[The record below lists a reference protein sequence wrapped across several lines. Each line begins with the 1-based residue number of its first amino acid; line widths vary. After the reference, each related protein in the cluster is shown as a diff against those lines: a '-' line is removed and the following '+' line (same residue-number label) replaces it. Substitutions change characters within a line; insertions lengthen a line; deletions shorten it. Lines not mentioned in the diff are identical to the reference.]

1 MIKRNKLSIL
11 ALSVATIL
19 IFTACSQDAY
29 TGFFNLMGGNVYSD
43 NLGIALPGE
52 SADGAIQEVF
62 KATEATLDNV
72 NLSISDSEVSELESG
87 GEVNKQVTLSNDA
100 QLPVAPSA
108 PLEGVVKKDS
118 DIDSSY
124 VNNILSATD
133 KKIVVIYKEN
143 GETQIPKFEDKTDS
157 EKEALTS
164 SLTTSN
170 EKAKEALKESLNELS
185 TDKLTLLAAHNT
197 SLIIESGMSSINS
210 NLVDSS
216 SDSTLVLEV
225 KAQLRDLTNKL
236 IPKLPDNPTKGD
248 ILQLQLSYNLINS
261 LNNAF
266 VEMKTKT
273 GETDL
278 NNVDFQT
285 AAMDL
290 DVVEKLEGVIKDA
303 NAAIAVANLTNQNG
317 ELIESLDIGSIINQL
332 TATSS
337 SKGISLTDSEKAKIN
352 SRIKEL
358 SPTIAMFMKS
368 YIGIKKEGEVYVYDS
383 SLREEN
389 KKSNL
394 EVYKMFLS
402 YFSINSMASSENTAL
417 KTSLAS
423 YSNFVGIDG
432 LETYFLSFLSK
443 NLDSSLESL
452 LTYYNSNR
460 IGSAPE
466 YASVESFI
474 NGYLANHTQSLDSI
488 FNNTD
493 IDVMKL
499 YYIDSDST
507 KVDPILESISGGIND
522 FESYDLIKNM
532 ISQDAL
538 NQFVDNCKII
548 LNNTPGADSNEILK
562 QISNALNDFKESIA
576 NYYI

>member
-1 MIKRNKLSIL
+1 MIKKNKLSIL
-11 ALSVATIL
+11 ALSVASIL

-29 TGFFNLMGGNVYSD
+29 TGFFNFMDGNVYSE
-43 NLGIALPGE
+43 NLGISLPGE
-52 SADGAIQEVF
+52 SAEGAIQEVF
-62 KATEATLDNV
+62 KATEPTLENV
-72 NLSISDSEVSELESG
+72 DLTINDSEVTQLESG
-87 GEVNKQVTLSNDA
+87 GEVNKQVTLSDNA

-108 PLEGVVKKDS
+108 QLEGVVKKES

-124 VNNILSATD
+124 VDNILSATN
-133 KKIVVIYKEN
+133 KKIVVIYKDN
-143 GETQIPKFEDKTDS
+143 GETQIPKLEKKTDS
-157 EKEALTS
+157 EKEELTT

-170 EKAKEALKESLNELS
+170 ESAKEALKESLNELP
-185 TDKLTLLAAHNT
+185 TDKLTILAAHNT
-197 SLIIESGMSSINS
+197 SLIIESGMSSIKS
-210 NLVDSS
+210 NLVDST
-216 SDSTLVLEV
+216 SDSTFVLEV
-225 KAQLRDLTNKL
+225 KAQLRDLTDKL
-236 IPKLPDNPTKGD
+236 IPKLPEEPTKGD

-261 LNNAF
+261 LNEAF

-285 AAMDL
+285 AALDL
-290 DVVEKLEGVIKDA
+290 EVVEKLDSVIKDA

-317 ELIESLDIGSIINQL
+317 DLIDSLDIGSIINQL

-337 SKGISLTDSEKAKIN
+337 SKGISLTDSEKAEIN
-352 SRIKEL
+352 SRIKDL

-402 YFSINSMASSENTAL
+402 YFSINSMASSDNTAL

-452 LTYYNSNR
+452 FNYYTSNKAD
-460 IGSAPE
+460 SDSV
-466 YASVESFI
+466 YASVEAFI
-474 NGYLANHTQSLDSI
+474 NGYLANHTQALDSI
-488 FNNTD
+488 FNSTD

-499 YYIDSDST
+499 YNVDSDPT
-507 KVDPILESISGGIND
+507 KVDPILESISGGIDD
-522 FESYDLIKNM
+522 FESYDLIKSM
-532 ISQDAL
+532 ISQDDL
-538 NQFVDNCKII
+538 NKFIDNCKII

-562 QISNALNDFKESIA
+562 QISNALNDFKETIA

>member
-1 MIKRNKLSIL
+1 MIKKNKLSIL
-11 ALSVATIL
+11 ALSVASIL

-29 TGFFNLMGGNVYSD
+29 TGFFNFMDGNVYSE
-43 NLGIALPGE
+43 NLGISLPGE
-52 SADGAIQEVF
+52 SAEGAIQEVF
-62 KATEATLDNV
+62 KATEPTLENV
-72 NLSISDSEVSELESG
+72 DLTINDSEVTQLESG
-87 GEVNKQVTLSNDA
+87 GEVNKQVTLSDNA

-108 PLEGVVKKDS
+108 QLEGVVKKES

-124 VNNILSATD
+124 VDNILSATN
-133 KKIVVIYKEN
+133 KKIVVIYKDN
-143 GETQIPKFEDKTDS
+143 GETQIPKLENKTDS
-157 EKEALTS
+157 EKEELTT

-170 EKAKEALKESLNELS
+170 ESAKEALKESLNELP
-185 TDKLTLLAAHNT
+185 TDKLTILAAHNT
-197 SLIIESGMSSINS
+197 SLIIESGMSSIKS
-210 NLVDSS
+210 NLVDST
-216 SDSTLVLEV
+216 SDSTFVLEV
-225 KAQLRDLTNKL
+225 KAQLRDLTDKL
-236 IPKLPDNPTKGD
+236 IPKLPEEPTKGD

-261 LNNAF
+261 LNEAF

-285 AAMDL
+285 AALDL
-290 DVVEKLEGVIKDA
+290 EVVEKLDSVIKDA

-317 ELIESLDIGSIINQL
+317 DLIDSLDIGSIINQL

-337 SKGISLTDSEKAKIN
+337 SKGISLTDSEKAEIN
-352 SRIKEL
+352 SRIKDL

-402 YFSINSMASSENTAL
+402 YFSINSMASSDNTAL

-452 LTYYNSNR
+452 FNYYTSNKAD
-460 IGSAPE
+460 SDPV
-466 YASVESFI
+466 YASVEAFI
-474 NGYLANHTQSLDSI
+474 NGYLANHTQALDSI
-488 FNNTD
+488 FNSTD

-499 YYIDSDST
+499 YNVDSDPT
-507 KVDPILESISGGIND
+507 KVDPILESISGGIDD
-522 FESYDLIKNM
+522 FESYDLIKSM
-532 ISQDAL
+532 ISQDDL
-538 NQFVDNCKII
+538 NKFIDNCKII

-562 QISNALNDFKESIA
+562 QISNALNDFKETIA

>member
-1 MIKRNKLSIL
+1 MIKKNKLSIL
-11 ALSVATIL
+11 ALSVASIL

-29 TGFFNLMGGNVYSD
+29 TGFFNFMDGNVYSE
-43 NLGIALPGE
+43 NLGISLPGE
-52 SADGAIQEVF
+52 SAEGAIQEVF
-62 KATEATLDNV
+62 KATEPTLENIDLTIN
-72 NLSISDSEVSELESG
+72 DSEVTQLESG
-87 GEVNKQVTLSNDA
+87 GEVNKQVTLSDNA

-108 PLEGVVKKDS
+108 QLEGVVKKES

-124 VNNILSATD
+124 VDNILSATN
-133 KKIVVIYKEN
+133 KKIVVIYKDN
-143 GETQIPKFEDKTDS
+143 GETQIPKLENKTDS
-157 EKEALTS
+157 EKEELTT

-170 EKAKEALKESLNELS
+170 ESAKEALKESLNELP
-185 TDKLTLLAAHNT
+185 TDKLTILAAHNT
-197 SLIIESGMSSINS
+197 SLIIESGMSSIKS
-210 NLVDSS
+210 NLVDST
-216 SDSTLVLEV
+216 SDSTFVLEV
-225 KAQLRDLTNKL
+225 KAQLRDLTDKL
-236 IPKLPDNPTKGD
+236 IPKLPEEPTKGD

-261 LNNAF
+261 LNEAF

-285 AAMDL
+285 AALDL
-290 DVVEKLEGVIKDA
+290 DVVEKLDSVIKDA

-317 ELIESLDIGSIINQL
+317 ELIDSLDIGSIINQL

-337 SKGISLTDSEKAKIN
+337 SKGISLTDSEKAEIN
-352 SRIKEL
+352 SRIKDL

-402 YFSINSMASSENTAL
+402 YFSINSMASSDNTAL

-452 LTYYNSNR
+452 FNYYTSNKAS
-460 IGSAPE
+460 SAPV

-474 NGYLANHTQSLDSI
+474 NGYLANHTQALDSI
-488 FNNTD
+488 FNSTD

-522 FESYDLIKNM
+522 FESYDLIKSM
-532 ISQDAL
+532 ISQDDL
-538 NQFVDNCKII
+538 NKFIDNCKII

-562 QISNALNDFKESIA
+562 GISNALNDFKETIA

>member
-1 MIKRNKLSIL
+1 MIKKNKLSIL
-11 ALSVATIL
+11 ALSVASIL

-29 TGFFNLMGGNVYSD
+29 TGFFNFMDGNVYSE
-43 NLGIALPGE
+43 NLGISLPGE
-52 SADGAIQEVF
+52 SAEGAIQEVF
-62 KATEATLDNV
+62 KATEPTLENIDLAIN
-72 NLSISDSEVSELESG
+72 DSEVTQLESG
-87 GEVNKQVTLSNDA
+87 GEVNKQVTLSDNA

-108 PLEGVVKKDS
+108 QLEGVVKKES

-124 VNNILSATD
+124 VDNILSATN
-133 KKIVVIYKEN
+133 KKIVVIYKDN
-143 GETQIPKFEDKTDS
+143 GETQIPKLENKTDS
-157 EKEALTS
+157 EKEELTT

-170 EKAKEALKESLNELS
+170 ESAKEALKESLNELP
-185 TDKLTLLAAHNT
+185 TDKLTILAAHNT
-197 SLIIESGMSSINS
+197 SLIIESGMSSIKS
-210 NLVDSS
+210 NLVDSI
-216 SDSTLVLEV
+216 SDSTFVLEV
-225 KAQLRDLTNKL
+225 KAQLRDLTDKL
-236 IPKLPDNPTKGD
+236 IPKLPEEPTKGD

-261 LNNAF
+261 LNEAF

-285 AAMDL
+285 AALDL
-290 DVVEKLEGVIKDA
+290 DVVEKLDSVIKDA

-317 ELIESLDIGSIINQL
+317 ELIDSLDIGSIINQL

-337 SKGISLTDSEKAKIN
+337 SKGISLTDSEKAEIN
-352 SRIKEL
+352 SRIKDL

-402 YFSINSMASSENTAL
+402 YFSINSMASSDNTAL

-452 LTYYNSNR
+452 FNYYTSNKAS
-460 IGSAPE
+460 SAPV
-466 YASVESFI
+466 YASVEAFI
-474 NGYLANHTQSLDSI
+474 NGYLANHTQALDSI

-493 IDVMKL
+493 INVMKL
-499 YYIDSDST
+499 YYVDSDPT
-507 KVDPILESISGGIND
+507 KVDPILESISGGIDD
-522 FESYDLIKNM
+522 FESYDLIKSM
-532 ISQDAL
+532 ISQDDL
-538 NQFVDNCKII
+538 NKFIDNCKII

-562 QISNALNDFKESIA
+562 GISNALNDFKETIA